1 VVTIVGHEVN
11 KEGIPLT
18 QSRCL
23 FVLPSMRAGGAE
35 RVVSLLL
42 RHLDPQQ
49 FDLHLALAQSEGP
62 YLDHIPNHV
71 TLHNLCAERVSR
83 SLLPLVKTV
92 RQLKPD
98 VVMSSLSHM
107 NVVTALVR
115 PTWPRNTRL
124 VLRETAT
131 CDQIL
136 RTRHWGRL
144 RSAVFSQQY
153 RRADSIICQSEFM
166 RDDLRRT
173 FALPTESMVVIPNPT
188 DFAAIGTAIGN
199 AESPF
204 PPGGP
209 NIVALGR
216 LAQVKNQRQLLQAIP
231 SLLDKHPSANVW
243 LLGDGPLKPSLMEM
257 RRNLGIESNV
267 HFAGFQAN
275 PFPWL
280 KHADLFVLCSLSES
294 CPNALLEAV
303 ACGCPTVSTMH
314 PGGTREVHER
324 LGISHRMVDRLD
336 EWSDDWFVR
345 PGREIWERAESIFA
359 ASNVTQ
365 LYASVFLGDC
375 DSVAV
380 SLKRAG

>member
-1 VVTIVGHEVN
+1 
-11 KEGIPLT
+11 
-18 QSRCL
+18 
-23 FVLPSMRAGGAE
+23 MRAGGAE
-35 RVVSLLL
+35 RVVCLLL
-42 RHLDPQQ
+42 RHLDPKQ

-62 YLDHIPNHV
+62 YLDHIPHHV
-71 TLHNLCAERVSR
+71 TLHNLSAERVSR

-107 NVVTALVR
+107 NVATSLVR
-115 PTWPRNTRL
+115 PTWPRHTRL

-153 RRADSIICQSEFM
+153 RRADAIICQSEFM
-166 RDDLRRT
+166 REDLRRS

-188 DFAAIGTAIGN
+188 DFAAIETAMGN
-199 AESPF
+199 AENPF

-209 NIVALGR
+209 NIVTLGR
-216 LAQVKNQRQLLQAIP
+216 LAQVKNQCQLLQAIP
-231 SLLDKHPSANVW
+231 SLLEKHPTANVW
-243 LLGDGPLKPSLMEM
+243 LLGDGPLKTSLMEM
-257 RRNLGIESNV
+257 RHNLKIESNV

-303 ACGCPTVSTMH
+303 ACGCPTVSTVH
-314 PGGTREVHER
+314 PGGTQEIHER
-324 LGISHRMVDRLD
+324 LGISHRMVDRL
-336 EWSDDWFVR
+336 EKWSDDWFVR
-345 PGREIWERAESIFA
+345 PVREVRDRAESIFA
-359 ASNVTQ
+359 ASNVAQ
-365 LYASVFLGDC
+365 LYASVLLGDC
-375 DSVAV
+375 DSR